1 MFFEL
6 FSNINKIGS
15 IFVNQGQTQQHAAGQ
30 KKVTQFFTSE
40 KVVVS
45 HTKES
50 FKAALVEIAVNNAI
64 SLRFFSTDG
73 FLHLNG
79 ELAKKL
85 QGVILEHF
93 ILFSF

>member
-1 MFFEL
+1 MF
-6 FSNINKIGS
+6 FSNINKIEKS
-15 IFVNQGQTQQHAAGQ
+15 YLNQGQKQLHAGQ

-64 SLRFFSTDG
+64 PLRFISIDG

-85 QGVILEHF
+85 QVVFLEHF
-93 ILFSF
+93 MLLVFEFN